1 MSVFSFAVS
10 DDLIKDCLSIL
21 YNTCIC
27 VSTTAVKKCSSSL
40 TSTSAGCV
48 LCDVIVLY
56 LTRQQTL
63 LGIICIYSETFLCN
77 FFR

>member
-27 VSTTAVKKCSSSL
+27 VSTTAVKKF
-40 TSTSAGCV
+40 
-48 LCDVIVLY
+48 
-56 LTRQQTL
+56 L
-63 LGIICIYSETFLCN
+63 LA
-77 FFR
+77 

>member
-27 VSTTAVKKCSSSL
+27 VSATAMKMCSGL
-40 TSTSAGCV
+40 TSTSPGYGFHVTGLFYA
-48 LCDVIVLY
+48 
-56 LTRQQTL
+56 
-63 LGIICIYSETFLCN
+63 
-77 FFR
+77 